1 MNTLLQYLS
10 TYFWFIAIPLLFLI
24 IVLYVFRPGA
34 RRRYQ
39 KDAEIPFREEDDE
52 H

>member
-1 MNTLLQYLS
+1 MEAFMQFLVGNI
-10 TYFWFIAIPLLFLI
+10 WFIGIPLIFLI

-39 KDAEIPFREEDDE
+39 KDAEIPFREDDKR
-52 H
+52 

>member
-1 MNTLLQYLS
+1 MQTFMQFLADN
-10 TYFWFIAIPLLFLI
+10 FWFIGVPLIFLI

-39 KDAEIPFREEDDE
+39 KDAEIPFRDNDKR
-52 H
+52 

>member
-1 MNTLLQYLS
+1 MQFVADYV
-10 TYFWFIAIPLLFLI
+10 WFIGIPLIFLL

-39 KDAEIPFREEDDE
+39 KDAEIPFREEDDGR
-52 H
+52 